1 MNMGEC
7 TFSRDELIRSLQQ
20 RDAPQPLIGLNNLP
34 HDWKCS
40 RRVYRNGKCIF
51 HAEHK
56 DPKKF
61 NNAFIRELKLL
72 ANHDRYDFIGFIFP
86 NSEIVGIKFDKP
98 VNFTGS
104 IFNGEIR
111 FVDVEFQDAAIF
123 DGCEFQ
129 KATRFDNTNHKGM
142 TSFVGSA
149 FKDDVQ
155 FNGIKFERKALFNAN
170 FYKKVNFINSSF
182 NNAEFHFTNFKNQVE
197 FRNTI
202 FRNQSLF
209 LNSSFNDALF
219 YKVIFKGNIAF
230 KGSKFFDKISF
241 INCKFKRGVYFN
253 NCKFYHGLTFWL
265 ISFYKEA
272 IFSESLFN
280 SALFS
285 YIYIYDV
292 SFFENCLFLGPT
304 KFRYM
309 FPRNREGILNFIG
322 GHLKNRF
329 GFEQFLNEMETTKRQ
344 ELERIWGINFEQL
357 KAIVNKGRIS
367 MKTVSFD
374 MPDMTFVRFVNVE
387 WDRKGI
393 GIGPL
398 RLDRIV
404 VYDEKLIE
412 ESEGHRDYERLAH
425 IYWALRRN
433 YEMNG
438 RYAEAGDFF
447 ISEMEMRRLNL
458 APPPLIKGRK
468 MTAWEIIRW
477 TVLSLGWWRRNLL
490 SPIAI
495 YRLLSLYGESYVLAF
510 LWIIATIVLFA
521 LLRFLVPV
529 QSEQPIDILDN
540 PLSRSILAFFQLRS
554 EDSLDYF
561 ERIFG
566 GLLLGNLF
574 IALRRR
580 LERRR

>member
-1 MNMGEC
+1 MNMGKC

-104 IFNGEIR
+104 LFNGEIR
-111 FVDVEFQDAAIF
+111 FIDVEFQDAAIF

-129 KATRFDNTNHKGM
+129 KATRFDNTSHKGM
-142 TSFVGSA
+142 TSFVGCV

-155 FNGIKFERKALFNAN
+155 FNSIKFERKALFNSAN

-182 NNAEFHFTNFKNQVE
+182 NNAEFLFTNFKNHVE

-202 FRNQSLF
+202 FRNQSLY
-209 LNSSFNDALF
+209 LDSLFNDALF
-219 YKVIFKGNIAF
+219 YKVIFKGDITF
-230 KGSKFFDKISF
+230 QGSKFFNKISF
-241 INCKFKRGVYFN
+241 INCKFKKGAYFN
-253 NCKFYHGLTFWL
+253 NCKFYHVLTFWL

-280 SALFS
+280 SALFG

-292 SFFENCLFLGPT
+292 SFFENCHFLGPT
-304 KFRYM
+304 KFRYV
-309 FPRNREGILNFIG
+309 FPGNREGILNFIG

-329 GFEQFLNEMETTKRQ
+329 GFERFLNEMETTKRQ

-374 MPDMTFVRFVNVE
+374 MPDMASVRFVNVE
-387 WDRKGI
+387 WDRKRI

-404 VYDEKLIE
+404 VYDEKLVE
-412 ESEGHRDYERLAH
+412 EGEGHRDYERLAH
-425 IYWALRRN
+425 IYWVLRRN
-433 YEMNG
+433 YERNG
-438 RYAEAGDFF
+438 RYAEAGDFY
-447 ISEMEMRRLNL
+447 ISEMEMRRLQI
-458 APPPLIKGRK
+458 APPPPRKGRRP
-468 MTAWEIIRW
+468 TVWDTIRW
-477 TVLSLGWWRRNLL
+477 TVLSWGWWRRNLL
-490 SPIAI
+490 SPLAI
-495 YRLLSLYGESYVLAF
+495 YKYLSLYGESYVLAS
-510 LWIIATIVLFA
+510 LWIFIAVLLFTF
-521 LLRFLVPV
+521 LRAHLPSQGG
-529 QSEQPIDILDN
+529 QSTGLLDN
-540 PLSRSILAFFQLRS
+540 LARSIFAFFQLRG
-554 EDSLDYF
+554 EETIDNI
-561 ERIFG
+561 ERIIG
-566 GLLLGNLF
+566 AILAGNLF

-580 LERRR
+580 LQRR

>member
-51 HAEHK
+51 HADHK

-129 KATRFDNTNHKGM
+129 KATRFGNTSHKGM
-142 TSFVGSA
+142 TSFIGCV

-155 FNGIKFERKALFNAN
+155 FNGIKFERKALFNSAN

-182 NNAEFHFTNFKNQVE
+182 NNAEFHFTNFKNHVE

-202 FRNQSLF
+202 FRNRSLF
-209 LNSSFNDALF
+209 LGSSFNDALF
-219 YKVIFKGNIAF
+219 YKVIFKGNITF
-230 KGSKFFDKISF
+230 QGSKFFNEISF

-253 NCKFYHGLTFWL
+253 NCKFYHELTFWL

-280 SALFS
+280 SALFT

-304 KFRYM
+304 KFRYV
-309 FPRNREGILNFIG
+309 FPRNREAILNFNG
-322 GHLKNRF
+322 GHLRNRF

-374 MPDMTFVRFVNVE
+374 MPDMTFVQFVNVE

-404 VYDEKLIE
+404 VYDEKLME
-412 ESEGHRDYERLAH
+412 EGKGYRDYERLAH
-425 IYWALRRN
+425 IYWGLRRN
-433 YEMNG
+433 YERNG
-438 RYAEAGDFF
+438 RYAEAGDFY
-447 ISEMEMRRLNL
+447 ISEMEMRRLQI
-458 APPPLIKGRK
+458 APPPPRKGRRP
-468 MTAWEIIRW
+468 TVWDTIRW
-477 TVLSLGWWRRNLL
+477 TVLSWGWWRRNLL
-490 SPIAI
+490 SPLAI
-495 YRLLSLYGESYVLAF
+495 YKYLSLYGESYVLAS
-510 LWIIATIVLFA
+510 LWIFITVLLFTFLRAHLPSQGGQSTGLLDNLARSIFA
-521 LLRFLVPV
+521 L
-529 QSEQPIDILDN
+529 
-540 PLSRSILAFFQLRS
+540 FQLRG
-554 EDSLDYF
+554 EETIDNI
-561 ERIFG
+561 ERIIG
-566 GLLLGNLF
+566 AILAGNLF

-580 LERRR
+580 LERR

>member
-1 MNMGEC
+1 MNMGKC

-111 FVDVEFQDAAIF
+111 FVNVEFQDAAIF

-129 KATRFDNTNHKGM
+129 KATRLDNTSHEGM
-142 TSFVGSA
+142 TSFVGCV

-155 FNGIKFERKALFNAN
+155 FNGIKFERKALFNGAN

-182 NNAEFHFTNFKNQVE
+182 NNAEFLFTNFKNRVE

-209 LNSSFNDALF
+209 LDSLFNDALF
-219 YKVIFKGNIAF
+219 YKVIFKGNITF
-230 KGSKFFDKISF
+230 QGSKFFNEISF

-253 NCKFYHGLTFWL
+253 SCKFYHGLTFWL

-280 SALFS
+280 SALFG

-292 SFFENCLFLGPT
+292 SFFENCHFLGPT
-304 KFRYM
+304 KFRYV
-309 FPRNREGILNFIG
+309 FPGNREGILNFIG

-387 WDRKGI
+387 WDRKRI

-404 VYDEKLIE
+404 VYDEKLVE
-412 ESEGHRDYERLAH
+412 EGEGHRDYERLAH
-425 IYWALRRN
+425 IYWVLRRN
-433 YEMNG
+433 YERNG
-438 RYAEAGDFF
+438 RYAEAGDFY
-447 ISEMEMRRLNL
+447 ISEMEMRRLQI
-458 APPPLIKGRK
+458 APPPLRKGRRP
-468 MTAWEIIRW
+468 TFWDTIRW
-477 TVLSLGWWRRNLL
+477 TVLSWGWWRRNLL
-490 SPIAI
+490 SPLAI
-495 YRLLSLYGESYVLAF
+495 YKYLSLYGESYVLAS
-510 LWIIATIVLFA
+510 LWIFITVLLFTFLRAHLPSQGGQPTDLLDNLARSIFA
-521 LLRFLVPV
+521 L
-529 QSEQPIDILDN
+529 
-540 PLSRSILAFFQLRS
+540 FQLRG
-554 EDSLDYF
+554 EETIDNI
-561 ERIFG
+561 ERIIG
-566 GLLLGNLF
+566 AILAGNLF

-580 LERRR
+580 LQRR